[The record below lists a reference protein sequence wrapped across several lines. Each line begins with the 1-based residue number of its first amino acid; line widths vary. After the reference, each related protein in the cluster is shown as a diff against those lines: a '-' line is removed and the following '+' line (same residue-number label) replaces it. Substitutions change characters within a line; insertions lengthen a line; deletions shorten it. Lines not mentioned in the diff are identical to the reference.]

1 MSHVTY
7 RYQVIK
13 EERVQ
18 MKIEAQAE
26 TVTAVERERER
37 ERERESYSLFN
48 VEFVYSNK
56 WRINLH
62 F

>member
-1 MSHVTY
+1 
-7 RYQVIK
+7 
-13 EERVQ
+13 

-26 TVTAVERERER
+26 TVTAV

>member
-1 MSHVTY
+1 
-7 RYQVIK
+7 
-13 EERVQ
+13 

-26 TVTAVERERER
+26 TVTAVERER